1 MINVKKLNTKELN
14 ELAVKIRERIISVVS
29 KNGGHLSSPLGAV
42 ELIIAMHY
50 VFDIQK
56 DAFIFDVSH
65 QAYAHKLLTNRWDDF
80 DSLRQLNGL
89 SGFTNPNESIYDYFV
104 AGHSSTA
111 ISLGI
116 GVCKASVINQS
127 DRKAVCLV
135 GDGSMSAG
143 ILYEAMNELGDKSYP
158 LIFILNDNEMSIS
171 KPIGAI
177 SRHLSQLLAGS
188 CYQSLKKW
196 INDKSENMPSWFIY
210 LTKKFD
216 KWLKLI
222 TPGVIFEELGL
233 DYIGPID
240 GHNIEHIIK
249 SLELAKK
256 INKPVVIHA
265 QTIKG
270 KGYKYSEKCDGSWH
284 GVSPF
289 EEVSGKNISTSKTK
303 NITSM
308 FSDYLLKLAT
318 KHENIVGVTAAMPSG
333 TGLSKL
339 ISKMPDRF
347 FDVGIAE
354 QHSVSSCASMAKEGL
369 KPFIV
374 IYSTFLQRAYDQII
388 HDVCI
393 MSLPVVFIID
403 RAGIVGADGETHQGA
418 FDVAF
423 LRVIPNIVLLAPRDN
438 QSLENAMDFAY
449 SCDKPCAIRFP
460 RGNFIL
466 SNNQFANEEFKIAKA
481 QMLVNN
487 NSNISFIGY
496 GNGVGK
502 AYDVSLLLE
511 DKVNIIDIKFVKPI
525 DEEFLKELSLTSK
538 KWFIFSDNAK
548 IAGVASAILEALAS
562 LKITGVLVESFEY
575 DDEFISHG
583 DASSVEKSIKIDSQ
597 SICESIQKTYQ
608 ESL

>member
-1 MINVKKLNTKELN
+1 MINVKNLSTKELKD
-14 ELAVKIRERIISVVS
+14 LATKIRERIVSVVS

-50 VFDIQK
+50 VFDAKK

-65 QAYAHKLLTNRWDDF
+65 QAYAHKLLTDRWDEF
-80 DSLRQLNGL
+80 DSLREFNGI
-89 SGFTNPNESIYDYFV
+89 SGFTNPNESKYDYFV

-111 ISLGI
+111 LSLGV
-116 GVCKASVINQS
+116 GVCKASVINKS
-127 DRKAVCLV
+127 DKKAICLI

-143 ILYEAMNELGDKSYP
+143 MMYEALNELGDKSYP

-177 SRHLSQLLAGS
+177 SRYLSQLLAGN
-188 CYQSLKKW
+188 CYQGVKKW
-196 INDKSENMPSWFIY
+196 INEKTKDMPTSIGY

-222 TPGVIFEELGL
+222 TPGIIFEELGL

-240 GHNIEHIIK
+240 GHDIESLIK

-256 INKPVVIHA
+256 INKSVVIHT
-265 QTIKG
+265 QTVKG
-270 KGYKYSEKCDGSWH
+270 KGYKYAEKCDGSWH
-284 GVSPF
+284 GVGPF
-289 EEVSGKNISTSKTK
+289 EIKSGKNITKNKVK
-303 NITSM
+303 NITTI
-308 FSDYLLKLAT
+308 FSDYLLKMAT
-318 KHENIVGVTAAMPSG
+318 KHKNIVGVTAAMPSG

-339 ISKMPDRF
+339 ISKMPNRF

-354 QHSVSSCASMAKEGL
+354 QHAISSFASMAKEGF
-369 KPFIV
+369 KPFIA

-403 RAGIVGADGETHQGA
+403 RAGIVGADGETHQGT
-418 FDVAF
+418 FDIAF
-423 LRVIPNIVLLAPRDN
+423 LRVIPNIILLAPRDN

-449 SCDKPCAIRFP
+449 ICDKPCAIRFP

-466 SNNQFANEEFKIAKA
+466 PNNHFLNEDFKVAKA
-481 QMLVNN
+481 QMLINN
-487 NSNISFIGY
+487 NSNISLIGY

-502 AYDVSLLLE
+502 AYEVSLLLK
-511 DKVNIIDIKFVKPI
+511 DKVNIIDIKFIKPI
-525 DEEFLKELSLTSK
+525 DKEFLKELSKTSK

-548 IAGVASAILEALAS
+548 ISGVASTILETLSS
-562 LKITGVLVESFEY
+562 LEIINILVKSFEY
-575 DDEFISHG
+575 DDNFIPHG
-583 DASSVEKSIKIDSQ
+583 DTKLVEKSLGLDSNSISIKIIDS
-597 SICESIQKTYQ
+597 
-608 ESL
+608 LGV

>member
-1 MINVKKLNTKELN
+1 MINVKKLNTQELKD
-14 ELAVKIRERIISVVS
+14 LATKIREKIVSVVS

-50 VFDIQK
+50 VFDVKK

-65 QAYAHKLLTNRWDDF
+65 QAYAHKLLTDRWDEF
-80 DSLRQLNGL
+80 DSLRTFNGI
-89 SGFTNPNESIYDYFV
+89 SGFTNPNESKYDYFV

-111 ISLGI
+111 LSIGV
-116 GVCKASVINQS
+116 GVCKASIINKS
-127 DRKAVCLV
+127 DKKAICLI

-143 ILYEAMNELGDKSYP
+143 MVYEALNELGDKSYP

-188 CYQSLKKW
+188 GYQRLKKW
-196 INDKSENMPSWFIY
+196 VNKITRNMPTSIQY

-222 TPGVIFEELGL
+222 TPGVIFEELGI

-240 GHNIEHIIK
+240 GHNIEHLIK
-249 SLELAKK
+249 SFELAKK
-256 INKPVVIHA
+256 INAPVVIHT

-284 GVSPF
+284 GVAPF
-289 EEVSGKNISTSKTK
+289 EEESGKAISTTK
-303 NITSM
+303 IKNATNI
-308 FSDYLLKLAT
+308 FSDYLLELAN
-318 KHENIVGVTAAMPSG
+318 KHKDIVGVTAAMPSG
-333 TGLSKL
+333 TGMSKL
-339 ISKMPDRF
+339 ISQMPDRF

-354 QHSVSSCASMAKEGL
+354 QHAVSSFASMAKEGL
-369 KPFIV
+369 RPFVV

-393 MSLPVVFIID
+393 MSLPVIFIID

-423 LRVIPNIVLLAPRDN
+423 LRVVPNIILLAPRDN
-438 QSLENAMDFAY
+438 QSLKNSLDFAY
-449 SCDKPCAIRFP
+449 TCDKPCAIRFP

-466 SNNQFANEEFKIAKA
+466 EDNHFENLEFKVAKA

-487 NSNISFIGY
+487 NSDISLIGY

-502 AYDVSLLLE
+502 AYEVSLLLKN
-511 DKVNIIDIKFVKPI
+511 KVNIIDMKFIKPI
-525 DEEFLKELSLTSK
+525 DKDFLKELSKTST
-538 KWFIFSDNAK
+538 KWFVFSDNAK
-548 IAGVASAILEALAS
+548 ISGVASAILETLAY
-562 LKITGVLVESFEY
+562 LEITNILVKSFEY
-575 DDEFISHG
+575 EDDFIPHG
-583 DASSVEKSIKIDSQ
+583 DSSIVEKHLRIDSD
-597 SICESIQKTYQ
+597 SISKLIN
-608 ESL
+608 

>member
-1 MINVKKLNTKELN
+1 MTNVKILNTKELQD
-14 ELAVKIRERIISVVS
+14 LAIKIRERIVSVVS

-50 VFDIQK
+50 VFDVHN

-65 QAYAHKLLTNRWDDF
+65 QAYAHKLLTDRWDEF
-80 DSLRQLNGL
+80 DSLREFNGL
-89 SGFTNPNESIYDYFV
+89 SGFTNPSESKYDYFV

-111 ISLGI
+111 LSIGV

-127 DRKAVCLV
+127 DKRAICLI

-143 ILYEAMNELGDKSYP
+143 MMYEALNELGDKSYP

-177 SRHLSQLLAGS
+177 SRYLSQLLVGS
-188 CYQSLKKW
+188 FYQSVKKW
-196 INDKSENMPSWFIY
+196 VNDKTKNMPFSIQY

-222 TPGVIFEELGL
+222 TPGIIFEELGL
-233 DYIGPID
+233 DYIGPVD
-240 GHNIEHIIK
+240 GHNISQLIK
-249 SLELAKK
+249 SLELAKNL
-256 INKPVVIHA
+256 NKPVVIHA

-289 EEVSGKNISTSKTK
+289 EKISGKKISENKVK
-303 NITSM
+303 NITSI
-308 FSDYLLKLAT
+308 FSDYLLQLAK
-318 KHENIVGVTAAMPSG
+318 KHKNIVGVTAAMPSG
-333 TGLSKL
+333 TGMSKL
-339 ISKMPDRF
+339 IAQMPDRF

-354 QHSVSSCASMAKEGL
+354 QHAVSSFAPMAKEGL

-438 QSLENAMDFAY
+438 QSLENAIDFAY
-449 SCDKPCAIRFP
+449 DCDKPCAIRFP
-460 RGNFIL
+460 RGNFKL
-466 SNNQFANEEFKIAKA
+466 PNNQFINEPFQISKA

-487 NSNISFIGY
+487 NSNISLIGY

-502 AYDVSLLLE
+502 AYEVSLLLKK
-511 DKVNIIDIKFVKPI
+511 KVNIIDIKFVKPI
-525 DEEFLKELSLTSK
+525 DEEFLKELSKTSK
-538 KWFIFSDNAK
+538 KWFIFSDNTK
-548 IAGVASAILEALAS
+548 ISGVASAILEALS
-562 LKITGVLVESFEY
+562 YLEITNILVKSFEY
-575 DDEFISHG
+575 DDSFIPHG
-583 DASSVEKSIKIDSQ
+583 DAKLVEKSLGIDS
-597 SICESIQKTYQ
+597 ESISEKIFF
-608 ESL
+608 